1 MSVKALFRKEWKQ
14 SWVLLTMITLLFVF
28 LYPMRTFL
36 GLNDWRERI
45 NDEYFFPQHEVPAI
59 FGVSMTGIMI
69 LIFLVLLAVQFLGTE
84 RNTRR
89 HDFAFALPFKRR
101 TMFFV
106 KWLLGV
112 GTVTVAMLVTFTIA
126 YAVIMGSE
134 FAGYLEGYQ
143 FWRMF
148 LTPWLGY
155 VAMYSFTLFIGTI
168 TGEMVSQIV
177 LTFIF
182 TIFPIGFIALLA
194 NFISTHTGVF
204 PEKLDIFFFQQ
215 FVWPIYNFAGL
226 ASVDDGMNLWIPAV
240 AIVLFLGI
248 GAWIYERNPSEY
260 NGEFLLFKHLETLFR
275 IGIVTCFS
283 LLGGMIVSGLVPF
296 TLSVGTKIIFYWL
309 GFFLFLVLSFFFTKR
324 LFRMNITVKGK

>member
-36 GLNDWRERI
+36 GLNDWRERA
-45 NDEYFFPQHEVPAI
+45 NDQYFYPHYEVPAI

-106 KWLLGV
+106 KWLFGV

-134 FAGYLEGYQ
+134 FAVYLDGYQ
-143 FWRMF
+143 FWGMF
-148 LTPWLGY
+148 LSPWLGY
-155 VAMYSFTLFIGTI
+155 IAMYSFTLFIGTI
-168 TGEMVSQIV
+168 TGEMISQIV
-177 LTFIF
+177 LTFF
-182 TIFPIGFIALLA
+182 L
-194 NFISTHTGVF
+194 
-204 PEKLDIFFFQQ
+204 Q
-215 FVWPIYNFAGL
+215 F
-226 ASVDDGMNLWIPAV
+226 S
-240 AIVLFLGI
+240 
-248 GAWIYERNPSEY
+248 R
-260 NGEFLLFKHLETLFR
+260 
-275 IGIVTCFS
+275 
-283 LLGGMIVSGLVPF
+283 
-296 TLSVGTKIIFYWL
+296 
-309 GFFLFLVLSFFFTKR
+309 LVLSRCSPILFPRIPVFFPRSSTSSFFSSLSGQFTT
-324 LFRMNITVKGK
+324 LPGWPLRMMA